1 MKILLYK
8 DLVYKI
14 VFKKIKISIND
25 ESSAFLSNSSD
36 LKISFLTNLKL
47 LSKFNMCYWDEIG
60 NTNCLKF
67 LVKYSS
73 IFSKFI
79 EPEELNEVEFEQ
91 IEKIEPI
98 SHYIEIDGEKFF
110 NINLENCKYIGGNST
125 GDFSICYIF
134 SYEKENALFEN
145 F

>member
-8 DLVYKI
+8 DLIYKI

-47 LSKFNMCYWDEIG
+47 LSKFNMCYWDELG
-60 NTNCLKF
+60 NTNCVKF
-67 LVKYSS
+67 LVKYSP

-91 IEKIEPI
+91 VEKIEPTD
-98 SHYIEIDGEKFF
+98 YYVEIYGKKFF
-110 NINLENCKYIGGNST
+110 IINGIEYDCLEETFTIFKDENFFKKYK
-125 GDFSICYIF
+125 Y
-134 SYEKENALFEN
+134 LFEKRD
-145 F
+145 

>member
-8 DLVYKI
+8 EMLYLI
-14 VFKKIKISIND
+14 VFKKIKISIDD
-25 ESSAFLSNSSD
+25 ESSSFLSNSSD

-67 LVKYSS
+67 LVKYSP

-91 IEKIEPI
+91 VEKIEPI
-98 SHYIEIDGEKFF
+98 SHHIEIDGEKFF
-110 NINLENCKYIGGNST
+110 DINNITYDHCFEKTIIILKDENFFKKYK
-125 GDFSICYIF
+125 Y
-134 SYEKENALFEN
+134 LFEKRN
-145 F
+145 

>member
-8 DLVYKI
+8 DLIYKI

-47 LSKFNMCYWDEIG
+47 LSKFNMYYWDEIG

-67 LVKYSS
+67 LVKYSP

-79 EPEELNEVEFEQ
+79 EPEELEQVEFEQ
-91 IEKIEPI
+91 IEKIEPTD
-98 SHYIEIDGEKFF
+98 YYVEIYGKKFF
-110 NINLENCKYIGGNST
+110 IINGIEYDCLEETFTILK
-125 GDFSICYIF
+125 D
-134 SYEKENALFEN
+134 KEFFKEYQHLFEKRD
-145 F
+145 

>member
-8 DLVYKI
+8 DLIYKI

-67 LVKYSS
+67 LVKYSP

-79 EPEELNEVEFEQ
+79 EPEELEQVEFEQ
-91 IEKIEPI
+91 IEKIEPTD
-98 SHYIEIDGEKFF
+98 YYVEIYGKKFF
-110 NINLENCKYIGGNST
+110 IINGIEYDCLEETFTILKDENFFKKYK
-125 GDFSICYIF
+125 Y
-134 SYEKENALFEN
+134 LFEKRN
-145 F
+145 

>member
-8 DLVYKI
+8 DLIYKI

-47 LSKFNMCYWDEIG
+47 LSKFNMCYWDETG
-60 NTNCLKF
+60 NANCLKF
-67 LVKYSS
+67 LVKYSP

-79 EPEELNEVEFEQ
+79 EPEELEQVEFGQ
-91 IEKIEPI
+91 IEKIEPTD
-98 SHYIEIDGEKFF
+98 YYVEIDGEKFF
-110 NINLENCKYIGGNST
+110 DINDIT
-125 GDFSICYIF
+125 
-134 SYEKENALFEN
+134 YEKKKKKTITILKDENFFKKYKYLFEKRD
-145 F
+145 

>member
-8 DLVYKI
+8 DLIYKI

-67 LVKYSS
+67 LVKYSP

-79 EPEELNEVEFEQ
+79 EPEELEQVEFEQ
-91 IEKIEPI
+91 IEKIEPTDYYVEI
-98 SHYIEIDGEKFF
+98 YSKKYFIINGIE
-110 NINLENCKYIGGNST
+110 
-125 GDFSICYIF
+125 
-134 SYEKENALFEN
+134 
-145 F
+145 

>member
-8 DLVYKI
+8 DLIYKI

-47 LSKFNMCYWDEIG
+47 LSKFNMCYWDELG

-67 LVKYSS
+67 LVKYSP

-79 EPEELNEVEFEQ
+79 ESEELEQVEFEQ
-91 IEKIEPI
+91 IEKIEPTD
-98 SHYIEIDGEKFF
+98 YYVEIYGKKFF
-110 NINLENCKYIGGNST
+110 IINGIEYDCLEETFTIFKDENFFKKYK
-125 GDFSICYIF
+125 Y
-134 SYEKENALFEN
+134 LFEKRD
-145 F
+145 

>member
-8 DLVYKI
+8 DLIYKI
-14 VFKKIKISIND
+14 VFKKIKISVDD

-47 LSKFNMCYWDEIG
+47 LSKFNMCYSDEIG

-91 IEKIEPI
+91 VEKIEPTD
-98 SHYIEIDGEKFF
+98 YYVEIYGKKFF
-110 NINLENCKYIGGNST
+110 IINGIEYDCLEET
-125 GDFSICYIF
+125 FTIF
-134 SYEKENALFEN
+134 KDNEFFKEYQRLFDN
-145 F
+145 RD

>member
-8 DLVYKI
+8 DLIYEI

-47 LSKFNMCYWDEIG
+47 LSKFNMCYWDEPG

-67 LVKYSS
+67 LVKYSP

-79 EPEELNEVEFEQ
+79 EPEELEQVEFEQ
-91 IEKIEPI
+91 IKKIEPTD
-98 SHYIEIDGEKFF
+98 YYVEIYGKKFF
-110 NINLENCKYIGGNST
+110 IINGIEYDCLEETFTIFKDKEFFKEYKY
-125 GDFSICYIF
+125 
-134 SYEKENALFEN
+134 LFEKGD
-145 F
+145 

>member
-8 DLVYKI
+8 DLIYKI

-67 LVKYSS
+67 LVKYSP

-91 IEKIEPI
+91 IEKIEPTD
-98 SHYIEIDGEKFF
+98 YYVEIYGKKFF
-110 NINLENCKYIGGNST
+110 IINGIEYDSLEET
-125 GDFSICYIF
+125 FTIF
-134 SYEKENALFEN
+134 KDKEFFKEYQYLFEKKD
-145 F
+145 

>member
-8 DLVYKI
+8 DLIYKI

-60 NTNCLKF
+60 NANCLKF

-91 IEKIEPI
+91 VEKIEPI
-98 SHYIEIDGEKFF
+98 SHHIEIDGEKFF
-110 NINLENCKYIGGNST
+110 DINNITYDHCFEKTITILKDENFFKRYKY
-125 GDFSICYIF
+125 
-134 SYEKENALFEN
+134 LFEKRD
-145 F
+145 

>member
-8 DLVYKI
+8 DLIYKI
-14 VFKKIKISIND
+14 VFKKIKININD

-60 NTNCLKF
+60 NTSCLKF
-67 LVKYSS
+67 LVKYSP

-91 IEKIEPI
+91 VEKIEPI
-98 SHYIEIDGEKFF
+98 SRYIEIDGEKFF
-110 NINLENCKYIGGNST
+110 DINDIIYDSCFEKTITILKDENFFKKYK
-125 GDFSICYIF
+125 Y
-134 SYEKENALFEN
+134 LFEKRD
-145 F
+145 

>member
-8 DLVYKI
+8 DLIYKI
-14 VFKKIKISIND
+14 VLKKIKISIND
-25 ESSAFLSNSSD
+25 ESSAFLSNFSD

-67 LVKYSS
+67 LVKYSP

-79 EPEELNEVEFEQ
+79 EPEELEQVEFEQ
-91 IEKIEPI
+91 IEKIEPTD
-98 SHYIEIDGEKFF
+98 YYVEIYGKKFF
-110 NINLENCKYIGGNST
+110 IINGIEYDCLEETFTIFKDENFFKKYK
-125 GDFSICYIF
+125 Y
-134 SYEKENALFEN
+134 LFEKRD
-145 F
+145 

>member
-8 DLVYKI
+8 DLIYKI

-67 LVKYSS
+67 LVKYSP

-79 EPEELNEVEFEQ
+79 EPEELEQVEFEQ
-91 IEKIEPI
+91 IEKIEPTD
-98 SHYIEIDGEKFF
+98 YYVEIYGKKFF
-110 NINLENCKYIGGNST
+110 IINGIEYDCLEETFTILK
-125 GDFSICYIF
+125 D
-134 SYEKENALFEN
+134 KEFFKEYQHLFEKRD
-145 F
+145 

>member
-8 DLVYKI
+8 DLIYKI
-14 VFKKIKISIND
+14 VFKKIKISVDD

-60 NTNCLKF
+60 NINCLKF

-110 NINLENCKYIGGNST
+110 NINNITYDSCFEKTIAILKDENFFKKYK
-125 GDFSICYIF
+125 Y
-134 SYEKENALFEN
+134 LFEKRN
-145 F
+145 

>member
-8 DLVYKI
+8 DLIYKI

-47 LSKFNMCYWDEIG
+47 LSKFNMCYWDEPG

-67 LVKYSS
+67 LVKYSP

-79 EPEELNEVEFEQ
+79 DPEELEQIEFEQ
-91 IEKIEPI
+91 IEKIEPTD
-98 SHYIEIDGEKFF
+98 YYVEIYGKKFF
-110 NINLENCKYIGGNST
+110 VINGIEYDCLEET
-125 GDFSICYIF
+125 FAIF
-134 SYEKENALFEN
+134 KDKEFFKEYQHLFEKRD
-145 F
+145 

>member
-8 DLVYKI
+8 EMLYLI
-14 VFKKIKISIND
+14 VFKKIKISIDD
-25 ESSAFLSNSSD
+25 ESSSFLSNSSD

-47 LSKFNMCYWDEIG
+47 LSKFNMCYWDETG

-67 LVKYSS
+67 LVKYSP

-91 IEKIEPI
+91 VEKIEPI
-98 SHYIEIDGEKFF
+98 SHHIEIEGEKFF
-110 NINLENCKYIGGNST
+110 DINDITYDHCFEKTITILKDENFFKKYK
-125 GDFSICYIF
+125 Y
-134 SYEKENALFEN
+134 LFEKRN
-145 F
+145 

>member
-8 DLVYKI
+8 DLIYKI

-67 LVKYSS
+67 LVKYSP

-79 EPEELNEVEFEQ
+79 DPEELEQVEFEQ
-91 IEKIEPI
+91 IEKIEPTD
-98 SHYIEIDGEKFF
+98 YYVEIYGKKFF
-110 NINLENCKYIGGNST
+110 IINGIEYDSLEET
-125 GDFSICYIF
+125 FTIF
-134 SYEKENALFEN
+134 KDKEFFKEYQHLFEKRD
-145 F
+145 

>member
-8 DLVYKI
+8 DLIYKI

-67 LVKYSS
+67 LVKYSP

-91 IEKIEPI
+91 VEKIEPTD
-98 SHYIEIDGEKFF
+98 YYVEIYGKKFF
-110 NINLENCKYIGGNST
+110 IINGIEYGCLEETFTILK
-125 GDFSICYIF
+125 D
-134 SYEKENALFEN
+134 KEFFKEYQHLFEKRD
-145 F
+145 